1 MPVERVSDL
10 VRRNPNQAT
19 LDEAGKPRSDSR
31 NPLALALGRMSMVS
45 SFTQRRWDGKRGLP
59 EPSYT
64 TCPVLGE
71 GRPRDE
77 TSGAKSGLRRRISS
91 PPPSRPSGESPASA
105 IVHRPC
111 RIGAASL
118 TYPGI
123 SCMVNY
129 HIIYLSDNIGAA
141 WSKCFIHCNVRIFL
155 SRSFSKSV

>member
-1 MPVERVSDL
+1 MGKEVSL
-10 VRRNPNQAT
+10 NLPIQRA
-19 LDEAGKPRSDSR
+19 
-31 NPLALALGRMSMVS
+31 
-45 SFTQRRWDGKRGLP
+45 RRWVREGQETKR
-59 EPSYT
+59 
-64 TCPVLGE
+64 PVQRAVCG
-71 GRPRDE
+71 D
-77 TSGAKSGLRRRISS
+77 KSPAL
-91 PPPSRPSGESPASA
+91 PPSRPSGESPASA

-155 SRSFSKSV
+155 